1 MPLANIDGS
10 KGGSLGAAACSRR
23 RKQLI
28 KRFTGCQEKIL
39 DTFIF
44 LLYDN
49 TGEKMNEILEQAL
62 LYDFYGELLTKHQK
76 EIYEQFVLED
86 LSLGEIA
93 KEAGI
98 SRQGVHDLIKR
109 CNKILQ
115 EYESKLHLVE
125 KFVTIKEQIE
135 EMEKSLRETEE
146 PDKEALVRQLN
157 GILENL

>member
-1 MPLANIDGS
+1 MD
-10 KGGSLGAAACSRR
+10 
-23 RKQLI
+23 
-28 KRFTGCQEKIL
+28 KIL
-39 DTFIF
+39 EHT
-44 LLYDN
+44 
-49 TGEKMNEILEQAL
+49 L
-62 LYDFYGELLTKHQK
+62 LYDFYGELLSDHQK
-76 EIYEQFVLED
+76 QIYEDVVLNDYSFSEVA
-86 LSLGEIA
+86 EE
-93 KEAGI
+93 KGI